1 MGSGKNTKY
10 NNIITTIS
18 SWPPEEKIL
27 LLQDILKSLKTEW
40 PHRPARQNTLETALG
55 LLVGNEPAP
64 TDEEVKKWLTEHR
77 LEKYS

>member
-1 MGSGKNTKY
+1 M
-10 NNIITTIS
+10 
-18 SWPPEEKIL
+18 

-55 LLVGNEPAP
+55 LLVGNEPGP